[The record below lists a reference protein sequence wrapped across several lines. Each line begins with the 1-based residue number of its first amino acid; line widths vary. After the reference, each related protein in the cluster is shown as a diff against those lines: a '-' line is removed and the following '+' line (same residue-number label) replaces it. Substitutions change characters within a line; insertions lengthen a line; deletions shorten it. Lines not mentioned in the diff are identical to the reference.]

1 MTIVQPPVGART
13 SLRRNS
19 FLSAH
24 TGLMLGTALGCSIA
38 ILASPAAAL
47 DECGVNVG
55 GNPDA
60 VCTAVSGVGNP
71 YPTGINYN
79 GLPGE
84 DLTILIMGDVAVVA
98 PAVDGVRAFGA
109 FGFDTEVTLYSGA
122 TIDTNEDGVFAVAS
136 GAGGDTYVNSSA
148 DIDAGQRGILA
159 FAADGYATIYNSGD
173 INVDG
178 ASAALYSDGLVAVA
192 NYGGV
197 LVNNSGAITVTANDV
212 SDFGIY
218 AYGYQASATVI
229 NTGDIAVTNAV
240 GTGTGIY
247 ANASG
252 AAESV
257 YVYSSGAIDV
267 YSAGEAQGI
276 EVASDYTADVVVF
289 GDVTAE
295 STLGRASAVT
305 VNAGDAVSISGNAD
319 LSSYADS
326 NLASNYAVSAF
337 TAAAANGTIDIDLT
351 GDITAIG
358 GNYVIGAYASGGG
371 DINIDVNG
379 TIQVGDSTDLAGVT
393 VNGWGVYA
401 INTAGNDITVN
412 VDDVL
417 VYQDGSFLL
426 GGGDGIWAYTVGV
439 TNITADDIVTTGY
452 YADGVATGGRLDIG
466 GDTYI
471 DVDTITTSGL
481 GSDGVDAG
489 AHGDIYVTVSSI
501 TTSGDNAEGV
511 DMHSDLGNLYS
522 DTGSIVTQG
531 ANAHGVNALADVGNA
546 SIYATDISVYGL
558 GADAIRVVT
567 GGAGDAFV
575 SIDGDV
581 YSAEAFGVNIVSGDY
596 ASVSVASTGSV
607 YGAPAGITATS
618 LSGTTITNFGDIS
631 GGLGTAI
638 DVDGG
643 AASLTNAAGGTIYG
657 SVDLTD
663 NNDTF
668 ANAGTF
674 EAYGTSDFGLGT
686 DVLSNTGVV
695 GAERYSGVAGTV
707 TFTGLETFNNA
718 GGLVSMVDGQVGDRL
733 VMSNTTFNGTGNS
746 RLALDV
752 ALGGPGSLADV
763 LQVTGTGSF
772 TGVTTILPTD
782 TLAASPGVLNF
793 GGILVVDSSNAA
805 ELGSE
810 FNMASIDK
818 GFVEYSLIFDAVND
832 NWLIVG
838 LPDDE
843 AFELLAVGQAAG
855 DFWRRSGDAWGAR
868 MQEVRDSRGSES
880 FGRREGWEF
889 WMQAHGGDE
898 SFDNLGSFT
907 LSGTTFAQN
916 LSTDSDWRGL
926 QIGMDTLSGN
936 FIWGLTGG
944 FVQQETR
951 FQADNNSLDFEGF
964 NVGAYAG
971 MNFGG
976 LYMNGLVKGDF
987 FTVDANFSTIPSF
1000 ESMDGTTY
1008 GAQGEI
1014 GYRFD
1019 MGGMFIEPHAQ
1030 IAWSSTDIDD
1040 GNAIGADFSFNNNE
1054 SLYGKVGGRI
1064 GGTFGS
1070 GNMIVSPY
1078 VGVYA
1083 VEEFEGRNSLA
1094 FNTGPAGFT
1103 VENEA
1108 RGSYGQA
1115 ELGMTTQ
1122 SFYGLQGFVKGEWNF
1137 GGDASGGAVRLGARW
1152 TW

>member
-1 MTIVQPPVGART
+1 MTIVQPSVGART

-19 FLSAH
+19 LSAR

-47 DECGVNVG
+47 DECGPKAG
-55 GNPDA
+55 GTPDV

-71 YPTGINYN
+71 YPTGINYV
-79 GLPGE
+79 GAGE
-84 DLTILIMGDVAVVA
+84 DLTILIQGDVAVVA
-98 PAVDGVRAFGA
+98 PLVDGVRADSAVGY
-109 FGFDTEVTLYSGA
+109 DVDVTLYSGA
-122 TIDTNEDGVFAVAS
+122 TIDSNQDGVFVRAY
-136 GAGGDTYVNSSA
+136 GAGANATVTSDA
-148 DIDAGQRGILA
+148 DIIAGQRGILV
-159 FAADGYATIYNSGD
+159 FAQDGVATVINSGD
-173 INVDG
+173 IYVDG
-178 ASAALYSDGLVAVA
+178 VAANLYSNGIVAVA

-197 LVNNSGAITVTANDV
+197 VVNNSGDLTVVT
-212 SDFGIY
+212 SDNVGRGIY
-218 AYGYQASATVI
+218 AYGYQADVNVI
-229 NTGDIAVTNAV
+229 NTGDITVTNDFGAS
-240 GTGTGIY
+240 TGIY
-247 ANASG
+247 AGASG
-252 AAESV
+252 AEPV
-257 YVYSSGAIDV
+257 IIYSSGIIDV
-267 YSAGEAQGI
+267 AGVGETIGI
-276 EVASDYTADVVVF
+276 DVVSGFTADVSVF
-289 GDVTAE
+289 GDITAE
-295 STLGRASAVT
+295 STLGRASAIT
-305 VNAGDAVSISGNAD
+305 VNAADAVNVNGAAD

-326 NLASNYAVSAF
+326 NLANNYAVSVA
-337 TAAAANGTIDIDLT
+337 TVAAPNGTIDIDLT

-358 GNYVIGAYASGGG
+358 GNYVIGVYAGGGG

-379 TIQVGDSTDLAGVT
+379 TIQVGDAADAAGVT

-401 INTAGNDITVN
+401 INTGGTAITIN

-417 VYQDGSFLL
+417 LYQDGSFLL
-426 GGGDGIWAYTVGV
+426 GGGDGILAYTGGV

-452 YADGVATGGRLDIG
+452 YSDGVNAGGRLDIG

-471 DVDTITTSGL
+471 TVDTISTSGM
-481 GSDGVDAG
+481 GSDGVDVG
-489 AHGDIYVTVSSI
+489 AHGDAYVTVGSI
-501 TTSGDNAEGV
+501 TTAGDNADGLEL
-511 DMHSDLGNLYS
+511 HSDLGNLYS
-522 DTGSIVTQG
+522 YTGSIVTQG
-531 ANAHGVNALADVGNA
+531 DNAQGVWALADTGNA
-546 SIYATDISVYGL
+546 SVYATDISVYGL
-558 GADAIRVVT
+558 GSDGVRVVT
-567 GGAGDAFV
+567 GATGDAFV
-575 SIDGDV
+575 SVDGDV
-581 YSAEAFGVNIVSGDY
+581 YSAQGFGVNIVSGDY

-607 YGAPAGITATS
+607 YGALAGIAATS
-618 LSGTTITNFGDIS
+618 LSGTTITNAGDIS
-631 GGLGTAI
+631 GGLGIAI

-643 AASLTNAAGGTIYG
+643 AASLTNASGGTIYG
-657 SVDLTD
+657 AIDLTD
-663 NNDTF
+663 NDDTF

-674 EAYGTSDFGLGT
+674 EAYGTSEFGLGVDLLT
-686 DVLSNTGVV
+686 NTGVV
-695 GAERYSGVAGTV
+695 GAERNSGVAGTV
-707 TFTGLETFNNA
+707 TFNGLETFNNA

-733 VMSNTTFNGTGNS
+733 VLAGTTFNGTGNS

-752 ALGGPGSLADV
+752 ALGGPGSTADV
-763 LQVTGTGSF
+763 LQITGAGQF
-772 TGVTTILPTD
+772 TGATTILPSD

-805 ELGSE
+805 ELGTE

-818 GFVEYSLIFDAVND
+818 GFVEYSLTFDAATD

-868 MQEVRDSRGSES
+868 MQEVRDSRSS
-880 FGRREGWEF
+880 DTPSRQEGWEF

-898 SFDNLGSFT
+898 SFDNLGTFT
-907 LSGTTFAQN
+907 VGGTTFAQDI
-916 LSTDSDWRGL
+916 STDSDWRGL
-926 QIGMDTLSGN
+926 QIGMDNQSGN

-944 FVQQETR
+944 FAQQETR
-951 FQADNNSLDFEGF
+951 FQADDNSFDFEGF

-971 MNFGG
+971 ANFGG

-987 FTVDANFSTIPSF
+987 FTVDANFTSIPSF

-1019 MGGMFIEPHAQ
+1019 MGSLFLEPHAQ

-1078 VGVYA
+1078 VGAYA

-1094 FNTGPAGFT
+1094 FNTGPTGFT

>member
-19 FLSAH
+19 FLSAR

-47 DECGVNVG
+47 DECGANVG

-109 FGFDTEVTLYSGA
+109 AGFDTDVTLYSGA

-136 GAGGDTYVNSSA
+136 GAGGDAFVDSAA
-148 DIDAGQRGILA
+148 DINAGQRGILA

-173 INVDG
+173 IYVDG
-178 ASAALYSDGLVAVA
+178 ASAAAYSDGLVAVA
-192 NYGGV
+192 NFGGV
-197 LVNNSGAITVTANDV
+197 LVNNSGGITVNANDV

-229 NTGDIAVTNAV
+229 NTGDITVTNAV

-252 AAESV
+252 VAEPV
-257 YVYSSGAIDV
+257 IVYSSGIIDV
-267 YSAGEAQGI
+267 YSAGEAQGV
-276 EVASDYTADVVVF
+276 EVSSDFTADVSVF
-289 GDVTAE
+289 GDITAE
-295 STLGRASAVT
+295 STLGRASAIT
-305 VNAGDAVSISGNAD
+305 VNAADAVTINGSAD
-319 LSSYADS
+319 LTSYADS
-326 NLASNYAVSAF
+326 NLFNNYAVSAF
-337 TAAAANGTIDIDLT
+337 TVAAANGTIDIDVT

-379 TIQVGDSTDLAGVT
+379 TIQVGDSADLAGVT

-439 TNITADDIVTTGY
+439 TNITANDIVTTGY
-452 YADGVATGGRLDIG
+452 YADGVNAGGRLDIG

-471 DVDTITTSGL
+471 TVSSINTYGF
-481 GSDGVDAG
+481 GSDGVDVG
-489 AHGDIYVTVSSI
+489 AHGDVYVTVGSVY
-501 TTSGDNAEGV
+501 TAGDNADGI
-511 DMHSDLGNLYS
+511 DLHSDLGNLYS
-522 DTGSIVTQG
+522 YTGSIVTVG
-531 ANAHGVNALADVGNA
+531 ANSQGVVALADAGNA
-546 SIYATDISVYGL
+546 LIYATDVSVYGL
-558 GADAIRVVT
+558 GSDAIRVVT
-567 GGAGDAFV
+567 GGAGDAFASV
-575 SIDGDV
+575 DGRV
-581 YSAEAFGVNIVSGDY
+581 YSADGFGVNVVSGDF
-596 ASVSVASTGSV
+596 ATVSIALTGSV
-607 YGAPAGITATS
+607 YGFDAGVSAVS
-618 LSGTTITNFGDIS
+618 LSGTTITNAGDIS
-631 GGLGTAI
+631 GGAGLAI
-638 DVDGG
+638 NVDGG
-643 AASLTNAAGGTIYG
+643 AASLTNAAGGAIYG
-657 SVDLTD
+657 AVNLTD
-663 NNDTF
+663 NADTF

-674 EAYGTSDFGLGT
+674 EAYGTSDFGLGADLLT
-686 DVLSNTGVV
+686 NTGVV

-707 TFTGLETFNNA
+707 TFNGLETFNNA
-718 GGLVSMVDGQVGDRL
+718 GGLVSMTDGQVGDRL
-733 VMSNTTFNGTGNS
+733 VLAGTTFNGTGNS
-746 RLALDV
+746 RLGLDV
-752 ALGGPGSLADV
+752 ALGGPGSAADV
-763 LQVTGTGSF
+763 LQITGAGQF
-772 TGVTTILPTD
+772 TGVTTIQPND

-810 FNMASIDK
+810 FAMVNVDK
-818 GFVEYSLIFDAVND
+818 GFVEYSLVFDAAAD

-868 MQEVRDSRGSES
+868 MQEVRDSRGSDTPS
-880 FGRREGWEF
+880 RQEGWEF

-898 SFDNLGSFT
+898 SFDNLGAFT
-907 LSGTTFAQN
+907 ISGATFAQN

-987 FTVDANFSTIPSF
+987 FTVDANFTSIPSF

-1019 MGGMFIEPHAQ
+1019 MGGMFLEPHAQ

-1070 GNMIVSPY
+1070 GDMIVSPY
-1078 VGVYA
+1078 VGAYA

-1094 FNTGPAGFT
+1094 FNTGPTGFT